1 MFFDNSPGGGVADR
15 LHYPANVR
23 SSPFFYHG
31 DEKIDNIESKR
42 WRSKEYQLTLND
54 YLFETL
60 RKKEVKISRK
70 KDKKC
75 IVSYLI

>member
-31 DEKIDNIESKR
+31 DEKIDNIESKGTFYR
-42 WRSKEYQLTLND
+42 WRSKEDQLTLND
-54 YLFETL
+54 QLFKTL
-60 RKKEVKISRK
+60 NKGGEKEQEVTQNN
-70 KDKKC
+70 
-75 IVSYLI
+75 V